1 MQIDGHHAATY
12 VAARIAG
19 FAFKDA
25 EKIAYAAWS
34 LAFFFV
40 TAAFLSGCASTV
52 SGEPKAHISDET
64 APIQALLQKH
74 VCSAA
79 GSGPRTAFFMTISGG
94 GSRSALFGARVLSE
108 LKRVGGDDLAAHI
121 DAISSVSGGAM
132 AAALYGISKDAGP
145 GDAWRPVWDD
155 NLIRDRLAANLKV
168 SMAEQLANPVFLGGY
183 VFGHKTRTDALFA
196 ALDSKVLGMLGN
208 RALAMGDMSPERPQV
223 IINSTVATQDDSA
236 AFRPRPFGSLFTFS
250 PIDLGSIGVD
260 YASMPISRAVA
271 ASAAFPGLLSPV
283 ILNRFQLG
291 STEKELG
298 DPKYIHLIDGGNVD
312 NLGLLAVKRS
322 LIEDS
327 HRVLTDCDQI
337 IVLTVDAFGSQGEHR
352 DDTPS
357 MRSALGLV
365 IDGNTLFS
373 AFDSLLAANRTRLL
387 AEFKSRMFT
396 PPADSEQCRK
406 DGLPYSD
413 CIGGVRVNWDEVN
426 TLLKQ
431 KLFFV
436 HLSFDSKEVAAP
448 PLGIH
453 CRGAYEKGKRSDC
466 DYPPVDSFTHGQEVR
481 ALRSRLKRIPTTF
494 GLSREELADIAAFTQ
509 LLFTPQNECL
519 LHMRDMLLRGARH
532 TAGFYKEAGNSC
544 DETSSLTEEQMS
556 RRRGR
561 SEISGDW
568 ISTNGGSLEKR
579 KVEEQPSRK
588 VFTTSEEREAFW
600 NQVLMYYGW
609 GASESKR

>member
-1 MQIDGHHAATY
+1 MSKLPILSLRVY
-12 VAARIAG
+12 IIMRVSI
-19 FAFKDA
+19 
-25 EKIAYAAWS
+25 WS
-34 LAFFFV
+34 LTFSLV
-40 TAAFLSGCASTV
+40 TAALLLGCASTV
-52 SGEPKAHISDET
+52 SGNPKARISDVT
-64 APIQALLQKH
+64 DPSQALLQKH
-74 VCSAA
+74 VCSAT
-79 GSGPRTAFFMTISGG
+79 GSEPRIAFFITISGG
-94 GSRSALFGARVLSE
+94 GSRAALFGARVLSE
-108 LKRVGGDDLAAHI
+108 LKQVGGDDLADHI
-121 DAISSVSGGAM
+121 DAISSVSGGSM
-132 AAALYGISKDAGP
+132 AAALYGISRDAGS
-145 GDAWRPVWDD
+145 GDAWRPVWDE
-155 NLIRDRLAANLKV
+155 NLIRDRLAANLKL

-196 ALDSKVLGMLGN
+196 ALDSKVLGVSGN
-208 RALAMGDMSPERPQV
+208 SRTLAMGDMSPERPQV
-223 IINSTVATQDDSA
+223 IINSTVATQDDST

-250 PIDLGSIGVD
+250 PTDLDSIGVD

-271 ASAAFPGLLSPV
+271 ASSAFPGLLSPV

-312 NLGLLAVKRS
+312 NLGLLAVKRA

-396 PPADSEQCRK
+396 PPANSEQCRK
-406 DGLPYSD
+406 DGLPYGD

-436 HLSFDSKEVAAP
+436 HLSFDSEEVAAP
-448 PLGIH
+448 PSVIY
-453 CRGAYEKGKRSDC
+453 CRGADEEGKPSDC
-466 DYPPVDSFTHGQEVR
+466 DYPPVNSFTHRQEVG
-481 ALRSRLKRIPTTF
+481 ALRSRLKRMPTTF
-494 GLSREELADIAAFTQ
+494 GLSREEISDITAFTQ
-509 LLFTPQNECL
+509 LLFTPQNDCL

-532 TAGFYKEAGNSC
+532 TTDFYMEASNSC
-544 DETSSLTEEQMS
+544 DETSSLTEAQIS

-561 SEISGDW
+561 NEMFGDW
-568 ISTNGGSLEKR
+568 IRTNGGSPEKR
-579 KVEEQPSRK
+579 KVEENSSRK
-588 VFTTSEEREAFW
+588 VFTTPKEREAFW
-600 NQVLMYYGW
+600 NQMLMYYGW
-609 GASESKR
+609 STSKNKR